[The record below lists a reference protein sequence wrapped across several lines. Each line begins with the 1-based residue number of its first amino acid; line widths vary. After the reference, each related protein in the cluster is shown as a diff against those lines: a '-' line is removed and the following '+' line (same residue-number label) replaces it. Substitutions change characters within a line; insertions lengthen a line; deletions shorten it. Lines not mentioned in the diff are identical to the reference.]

1 MLKLIFLFLA
11 ANLLLFSAT
20 SQADIYYWRDANGVK
35 RFSDTCPTGVNCKVV
50 KGKGVQSQEAT
61 GTSTT
66 SGSTTSSPTTSTST
80 TSTSTTSSPTT
91 STSTTSTST
100 TSSPTTSTSTT
111 SGTSTSIS
119 TTTSRPSYSTGVG
132 FFIGTDNKLYDANGV
147 AFTIKGVNRVHYD
160 DSSGTVIPKT
170 KSNAERWRLY
180 WGNGT
185 TVPQFVAQFT
195 NENYNNSIVA
205 IPGIWNTAAAYG
217 GVKVTC
223 DATTGTLT
231 HAVDEWVGQAAD
243 WKPIEKWSIINIANE
258 WGPANSTVWRDSYIT
273 AISRMR
279 AAGYLGTL
287 LIDAGG
293 CGEDAADIINYGQA
307 VFNSDPQKNILFSIH
322 IYYNVQ
328 AGKAASYLSA
338 LAATKLPII
347 VGEFGPGRNIGPAP
361 TNLTPGELIA
371 AANANNMGWIAWA
384 WDDNNLNGGLS
395 DDNWFALAYNPG
407 IYNSSSDLTIFGKD
421 VVENATYGIK
431 NTAVAATIF
440 R

>member
-1 MLKLIFLFLA
+1 M
-11 ANLLLFSAT
+11 
-20 SQADIYYWRDANGVK
+20 
-35 RFSDTCPTGVNCKVV
+35 
-50 KGKGVQSQEAT
+50 
-61 GTSTT
+61 
-66 SGSTTSSPTTSTST
+66 
-80 TSTSTTSSPTT
+80 
-91 STSTTSTST
+91 
-100 TSSPTTSTSTT
+100 
-111 SGTSTSIS
+111 
-119 TTTSRPSYSTGVG
+119 
-132 FFIGTDNKLYDANGV
+132 
-147 AFTIKGVNRVHYD
+147 
-160 DSSGTVIPKT
+160 
-170 KSNAERWRLY
+170 Y

-223 DATTGTLT
+223 DTTTGTLT
-231 HAVDEWVGQAAD
+231 RAVDEWVGQAAD

-328 AGKAASYLSA
+328 PGKAASYLSA

-431 NTAVAATIF
+431 NTAVAASIF

>member
-1 MLKLIFLFLA
+1 MKRLRVANTFWGSPMLKSI
-11 ANLLLFSAT
+11 LLGIGILLVS
-20 SQADIYYWRDANGVK
+20 S
-35 RFSDTCPTGVNCKVV
+35 
-50 KGKGVQSQEAT
+50 
-61 GTSTT
+61 
-66 SGSTTSSPTTSTST
+66 TSSCG
-80 TSTSTTSSPTT
+80 
-91 STSTTSTST
+91 
-100 TSSPTTSTSTT
+100 
-111 SGTSTSIS
+111 SGTSTSTS
-119 TTTSRPSYSTGVG
+119 TTTSRPSYNTGVG

-195 NENYNNSIVA
+195 NENYNNSTVA

-223 DATTGTLT
+223 DTTTGTLT

-328 AGKAASYLSA
+328 AGNAAIYLSA

-347 VGEFGPGRNIGPAP
+347 VGEFGPGRKIGPAP

-384 WDDNNLNGGLS
+384 WDDNDLSGGLS

-407 IYNSSSDLTIFGKD
+407 IYNSSSDLTTFGKD

-431 NTAVAATIF
+431 NTAVAASIF